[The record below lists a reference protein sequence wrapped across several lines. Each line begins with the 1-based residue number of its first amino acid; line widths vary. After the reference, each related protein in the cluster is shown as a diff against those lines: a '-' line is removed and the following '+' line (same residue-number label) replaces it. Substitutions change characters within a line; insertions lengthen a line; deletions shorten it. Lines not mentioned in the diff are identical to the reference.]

1 MTKTR
6 QQTSTIMVTIRP
18 AKIRNRTMVLLLAVA
33 ALLVITSPSPSRPVV
48 DQELSG
54 WKLHAWIVPAVA
66 AFSPTRTTTRTRRRI
81 SFQDPLCIKSYP
93 VASFGLSW
101 PLHGSSSVSSVASDT
116 TTSSSSSSTLTPVND
131 DEDKRNPT
139 KEQFFFIRPALAADI
154 GKASQILT
162 DGFFTLTPWN
172 FFGYF
177 YERLVTFL
185 SLEATCS
192 IIERSNKV
200 TIVFQNL
207 NQINNNNII
216 GNSQLPI
223 LQQQQQQ
230 QGPMKRKLFVA
241 CQKETGV
248 VLGMVEVD
256 ARPQREPSSLPNII
270 WNDETNQ
277 ILPYMCNLAIDKQ
290 YKRRGIAK
298 ALVNHCEEQVLQWYD
313 QQQPPPPQQQ
323 QQQQQPQA
331 ENENE
336 SDNSSTTKF
345 TTMPTASLS
354 MTTPTTTTT
363 TTTSIENSLSLK
375 VRMTNDAA
383 ISLYENLGYDRI
395 QQQTDPKT
403 NEVLLLMKKQPLD
416 R

>member
-1 MTKTR
+1 MTMSHHIAQK
-6 QQTSTIMVTIRP
+6 
-18 AKIRNRTMVLLLAVA
+18 KGFLLAAVVLV
-33 ALLVITSPSPSRPVV
+33 ALLFFSEQPHVHPSTSWLVGDSDDHESSTWRQHPTEIIGTFPV
-48 DQELSG
+48 
-54 WKLHAWIVPAVA
+54 AT
-66 AFSPTRTTTRTRRRI
+66 AFSPTRTTTVARTKI
-81 SFQDPLCIKSYP
+81 SFQNRLIIKSSP
-93 VASFGLSW
+93 VTSFGLSSW
-101 PLHGSSSVSSVASDT
+101 PLLESSLSSFTSDT
-116 TTSSSSSSTLTPVND
+116 TTSSSSSTLTPVDD
-131 DEDKRNPT
+131 DEDKEKPI
-139 KEQFFFIRPALAADI
+139 KEQFFFIRPALMADI

-172 FFGYF
+172 FLGYF
-177 YERLVTFL
+177 YERLLTFL

-200 TIVFQNL
+200 TSVFQNL
-207 NQINNNNII
+207 NEISNNGNNPLS
-216 GNSQLPI
+216 GPQQL
-223 LQQQQQQ
+223 Q

-256 ARPQREPSSLPNII
+256 ARAQREPSSLPNII
-270 WNDETNQ
+270 RNDETNQ
-277 ILPYMCNLAIDKQ
+277 ILPYMCNLAIDGQ

-298 ALVNHCEEQVLQWYD
+298 ALVNHCEGQVLQWYD
-313 QQQPPPPQQQ
+313 QQPPPPPPFPSQQLQ
-323 QQQQQPQA
+323 VDG
-331 ENENE
+331 E
-336 SDNSSTTKF
+336 SDNVSTTNF
-345 TTMPTASLS
+345 AIPASSSLS
-354 MTTPTTTTT
+354 TTATSTT

-403 NEVLLLMKKQPLD
+403 NEVLLLMKKQPLE